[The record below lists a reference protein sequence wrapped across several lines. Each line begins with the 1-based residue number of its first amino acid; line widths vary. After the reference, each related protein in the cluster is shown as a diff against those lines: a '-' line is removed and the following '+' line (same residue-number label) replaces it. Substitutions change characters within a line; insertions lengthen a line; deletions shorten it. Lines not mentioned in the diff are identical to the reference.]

1 MSSVVLSQTENP
13 ISVIQNETC
22 YTLLDAFQN
31 NIYKKGSEIN
41 ISNKHADFHNLFA
54 FMILLLDLKMPITD
68 MYFIYLVTKRNVHGI
83 Y

>member
-1 MSSVVLSQTENP
+1 MSWVVLSQTEHHL
-13 ISVIQNETC
+13 ISYSKRDV
-22 YTLLDAFQN
+22 LQN

-68 MYFIYLVTKRNVHGI
+68 MY
-83 Y
+83 